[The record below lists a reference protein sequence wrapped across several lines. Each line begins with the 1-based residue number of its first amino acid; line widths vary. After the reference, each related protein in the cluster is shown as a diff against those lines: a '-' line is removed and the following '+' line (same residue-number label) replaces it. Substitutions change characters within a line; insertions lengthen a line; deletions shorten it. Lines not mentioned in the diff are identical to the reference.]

1 MKILLVEDDA
11 TLADGLIQTLSQTG
25 YDVTSATTGTYAD
38 CALFTQNFDLVIL
51 DLNLPG
57 LDGYEI
63 LRNLRGRKNSVPVL
77 VLTARNGLD
86 DRVNGL
92 EHGADDYMS
101 KPFELKELEARV
113 RALIRRSYGGFH
125 HIAMGNLT
133 LDTQAHQIYV
143 NGKSESFSSREYA
156 VLEILFLNLGKVI
169 SKDKIA
175 QRLSIHGEILGD
187 NAIEVYIHR
196 LRKRL
201 ELWGINIRTLRGLGY
216 LLEKNSS
223 DKNSKP

>member
-1 MKILLVEDDA
+1 MKILLAEDDV
-11 TLADGLIQTLSQTG
+11 TLADGLTQALSQVG
-25 YDVTSATTGTYAD
+25 YEVINAMTGTYAD
-38 CALFTQNFDLVIL
+38 TALYTQEFDLVIL

-57 LDGYEI
+57 LSGNEVI
-63 LRNLRGRKNSVPVL
+63 KNLRGRKNAVPVL

-86 DRVNGL
+86 DRINSL
-92 EHGADDYMS
+92 EYGADDYMS
-101 KPFELKELEARV
+101 KPFELKELEVRI

-125 HIAMGNLT
+125 HITIGNLT
-133 LDTQAHQIYV
+133 LDIQTRQIYV
-143 NGKSESFSSREYA
+143 NGKVESFSSREYA
-156 VLEILFLNLGKVI
+156 VLEILFLHLGKVV

-201 ELWGINIRTLRGLGY
+201 ALWGINIRTLRGLGY
-216 LLEKNSS
+216 LLEKDSNDTNPKS
-223 DKNSKP
+223 